1 MAKTQVEMKINERFG
16 KLVDEKTLRRTAA
29 ALQKNGITAE
39 ILASGAEAKARF
51 FEILPEGA
59 EVMNMTSMTL
69 ETIGVVKE
77 VLESGRY
84 RAVRNEFKKL
94 DEKKDALVKQRL
106 GAAPEWAIG
115 SVHAVTEDGQV
126 MVASNTGSQLGAYGY
141 GAFHVIWVV
150 GAQKVVKNV
159 DEGFKR
165 LYEYS
170 LPLEDARAQK
180 AYGERSNVSKILI
193 VNKETTPDR
202 VRMILV
208 QEKLGF

>member
-1 MAKTQVEMKINERFG
+1 MALKINERFG
-16 KLVDEKTLRRTAA
+16 KLADEETLTRTVAA
-29 ALQKNGITAE
+29 FRKNGIMAE
-39 ILASGAEAKARF
+39 IVKNGLDAKARL
-51 FEILPEGA
+51 FELLPEGA

-94 DEKKDALVKQRL
+94 DPEKDAVVKQRL

-115 SVHAVTEDGQV
+115 SVHAVTEAGQV
-126 MVASNTGSQLGAYGY
+126 LVASNTGSQLGAYAY

-150 GAQKVVKNV
+150 GAQKVVKDL

-165 LYEYS
+165 IEEYT

-180 AYGERSNVSKILI
+180 AYGTGSNISKMLT
-193 VNKETTPDR
+193 VNKEVAPER
-202 VRMILV
+202 IHMILV